1 MTFSIVMAILVFGG
15 ILLYVALA
23 GSKKV
28 GRSGKGYYEPTMTAN
43 HPTLDTAMVKTR
55 WAEIVAMQNTP
66 SGLKNALFEADK
78 LLDYVMQAKGFGGDT
93 MGERL
98 QSSTARTSYR
108 DLNAIWSAHK
118 LRNQMAHEVNH
129 DFVPQQVRDAIDNLG
144 NGIRDLGVEL

>member
-1 MTFSIVMAILVFGG
+1 MTLSIIMAILVCGG
-15 ILLYVALA
+15 LLLYMSLT
-23 GSKKV
+23 GSKKSSN
-28 GRSGKGYYEPTMTAN
+28 RGYSEPKYSPQ
-43 HPTLDTAMVKTR
+43 HRTLDIELVKTK
-55 WAEIVAMQNTP
+55 WGEIEVMQNTP

-78 LLDYVMQAKGFGGDT
+78 LLDYVMIGKGFAGET

-129 DFVPQQVRDAIDNLG
+129 DFVPAQVQKAIKDLKD
-144 NGIRDLGVEL
+144 GINDLGVRL